1 MHFVIARFQHETNT
15 FSPIPTPL
23 NAFYP
28 AWGEEALTQQTG
40 ARTAMGAFIAA
51 IQASGATLSTPVAA
65 YANPSASV
73 DASAYNVI
81 SDSICAEVE
90 KGCDGILLDLHGAM
104 VVKGIDDGEG
114 SLLERIRK
122 IAPHTPL
129 GVALDLH
136 ANVTP
141 KMIAN
146 CDVMLS
152 FKTYPHIDMYETGEH
167 VVRLILEMLKGN
179 IRPHIAFRQLPILSH
194 TLRSNTH
201 EGSMRNT
208 VDYAKTLELRP
219 GILAASI
226 IAGFSLADFADA
238 GMSVIVVGDKSHPN
252 GIKIAETAATQLA
265 RQIYNDASGFVYKS
279 SPLQES
285 LSYAK
290 SLNKAPNQ
298 GPVLLLDHSDNVM
311 SGGTCDTTDILEAAL
326 AAGMTSIIAGPFFD
340 PLAVSGLLRYGLN
353 QTCTIEFGNRFS
365 IHQQSAT
372 RSPLRLSGTVKAI
385 HDGNIVVSGPIF
397 TGSILRMG
405 PSVLFETEHAQVV
418 ISSERV
424 EPYDIGVLTAFGVHI
439 PEYSYVLLKSRM
451 YCRPVF
457 APLCKAIVECDSDRG
472 GPTSS
477 NYEWFHFQSLRRP
490 IYPLDPL
497 PPFVNEPPCLPS

>member
-28 AWGEEALTQQTG
+28 AWGEEARTQQTG

-152 FKTYPHIDMYETGEH
+152 FKTYPHIDMYEIGRAH
-167 VVRLILEMLKGN
+167 V
-179 IRPHIAFRQLPILSH
+179 
-194 TLRSNTH
+194 
-201 EGSMRNT
+201 
-208 VDYAKTLELRP
+208 
-219 GILAASI
+219 
-226 IAGFSLADFADA
+226 
-238 GMSVIVVGDKSHPN
+238 
-252 GIKIAETAATQLA
+252 
-265 RQIYNDASGFVYKS
+265 
-279 SPLQES
+279 
-285 LSYAK
+285 
-290 SLNKAPNQ
+290 
-298 GPVLLLDHSDNVM
+298 
-311 SGGTCDTTDILEAAL
+311 
-326 AAGMTSIIAGPFFD
+326 
-340 PLAVSGLLRYGLN
+340 
-353 QTCTIEFGNRFS
+353 
-365 IHQQSAT
+365 
-372 RSPLRLSGTVKAI
+372 
-385 HDGNIVVSGPIF
+385 
-397 TGSILRMG
+397 
-405 PSVLFETEHAQVV
+405 
-418 ISSERV
+418 
-424 EPYDIGVLTAFGVHI
+424 
-439 PEYSYVLLKSRM
+439 
-451 YCRPVF
+451 
-457 APLCKAIVECDSDRG
+457 
-472 GPTSS
+472 
-477 NYEWFHFQSLRRP
+477 
-490 IYPLDPL
+490 
-497 PPFVNEPPCLPS
+497 